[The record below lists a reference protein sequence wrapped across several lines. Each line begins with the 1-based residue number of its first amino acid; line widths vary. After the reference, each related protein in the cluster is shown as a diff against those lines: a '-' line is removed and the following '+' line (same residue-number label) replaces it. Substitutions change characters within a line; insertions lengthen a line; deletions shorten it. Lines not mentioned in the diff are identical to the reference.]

1 MSVTAGRPV
10 PAFTA
15 TSTAGELSLS
25 DYAGETLILYFYPK
39 DATPGCTTQGQN
51 FRDSYNALRK
61 ANTDILGVSRDSIA
75 SHQRFR
81 EKMGFQ
87 FDLIADTSE
96 ALCTLF
102 DVIKPKKLYGKV
114 HIGIER
120 STFIIGASGILLREW
135 RGVKVPGHVQEVL
148 EYVQSL

>member
-1 MSVTAGRPV
+1 MSVTVGRPV

-15 TSTAGELSLS
+15 TSTAGEISLS
-25 DYAGETLILYFYPK
+25 DYAGKTLILYFYPK

-51 FRDSYNALRK
+51 FRDSYDALRK
-61 ANTDILGVSRDSIA
+61 ANADILGISRDSIA

-81 EKMGFQ
+81 DKMGFQ
-87 FDLIADTSE
+87 FDLIADTDE
-96 ALCTLF
+96 ALCALF

-120 STFIIGASGILLREW
+120 STFIIAANGILLREW